1 MTDRTLDNQHHDKKQ
16 VLEQSRQNRIP
27 INPFL
32 GHSVLIK
39 KLRHVAEKIKGTD
52 SPILI
57 QGETG
62 TGKGVLAHWFH
73 ENGPRASEAFVDLN
87 CAGLS
92 RELLET
98 ELFGHDQG
106 AFTGAV
112 QNKAGLLEIAHK
124 GTVFL
129 DEIGDLDLQI
139 QPKLLKVLE
148 DKQFRDLG
156 SVRDRWVDVRLIT
169 ATHRDLKTLVRDQ
182 RFRNDLFFR
191 INTIV
196 ITTPPLRDRAE
207 DIPTLAQLFLER
219 LAGDVGVGKA
229 ELNDG
234 AMRTLQSY
242 SWPGNIRELRNALER
257 ALLLKEGPAVTE
269 ADLHFEVEEGLVEEG
284 LPDLNVASVMTL
296 KAMEQRY
303 IQAVVAME
311 GGRVDS
317 AAKRLGMPRSS
328 LYHKLK
334 EYGHTRLEYKILPG
348 DLPTSQ

>member
-1 MTDRTLDNQHHDKKQ
+1 MIDRTLDNQHHDKKQ

-73 ENGPRASEAFVDLN
+73 ENGPRASE
-87 CAGLS
+87 
-92 RELLET
+92 
-98 ELFGHDQG
+98 
-106 AFTGAV
+106 
-112 QNKAGLLEIAHK
+112 IAHK

-148 DKQFRDLG
+148 DKQFRHLG

-219 LAGDVGVGKA
+219 LADDVGVGKA
-229 ELNDG
+229 ELTDG
-234 AMRTLQSY
+234 AIRTLQSY

-317 AAKRLGMPRSS
+317 AARRLGMPRSS

-334 EYGHTRLEYKILPG
+334 EYGYTRLEYKILPG